1 MTPSSTSPVRH
12 ENAVWQLIQNIWS
25 HPSVL
30 KMRTWHLGHGLVL
43 RFSSVI
49 VATSLGSH
57 TCAGGDGDASF
68 GSKSGEDAS
77 GTADVGNTADTAD
90 SGRTADAAD
99 VGNTA

>member
-43 RFSSVI
+43 RFNSVI

-57 TCAGGDGDASF
+57 TCAGGTGDTSS
-68 GSKSGEDAS
+68 GNKSGDDAS
-77 GTADVGNTADTAD
+77 GNTADTTDSGKTAEIADVGNTA
-90 SGRTADAAD
+90 
-99 VGNTA
+99 

>member
-57 TCAGGDGDASF
+57 TCAGGDGDAS
-68 GSKSGEDAS
+68 SG
-77 GTADVGNTADTAD
+77 TAD

-99 VGNTA
+99 VGNTAELADVGNTA